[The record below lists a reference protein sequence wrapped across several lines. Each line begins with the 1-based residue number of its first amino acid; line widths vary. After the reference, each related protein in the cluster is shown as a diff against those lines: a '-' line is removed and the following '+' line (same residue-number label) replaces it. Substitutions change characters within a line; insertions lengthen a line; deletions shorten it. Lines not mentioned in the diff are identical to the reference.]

1 MSRRICLCFSV
12 LLVTTSLALTQN
24 NPEEKTPTA
33 TSTQPAPVNNCTQAV
48 ANEDEEIKQ
57 EDAEIKKVE
66 TEVDEE
72 GTKTTIADVFAGLA
86 SILSGI
92 AAFRDQVLPLF
103 GRRKA

>member
-12 LLVTTSLALTQN
+12 LLVMTSLALTQN

-33 TSTQPAPVNNCTQAV
+33 TSTEPAPVNNCTQAV
-48 ANEDEEIKQ
+48 TNEDE
-57 EDAEIKKVE
+57 EIKKVE
-66 TEVDEE
+66 TEVHEE

-92 AAFRDQVLPLF
+92 AAFRDQVLSLF